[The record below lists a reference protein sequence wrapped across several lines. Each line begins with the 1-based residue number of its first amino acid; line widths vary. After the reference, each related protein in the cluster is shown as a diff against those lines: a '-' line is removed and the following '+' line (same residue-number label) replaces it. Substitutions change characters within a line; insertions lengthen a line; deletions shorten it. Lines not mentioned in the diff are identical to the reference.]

1 MGEIESR
8 PRLLR
13 LQAVVHLT
21 KGETKEE
28 DEREDQE
35 TLAFSISLDFA
46 FTNRVLP
53 PRRPDVAFHHDRSSL
68 FLPPSLPHSLFLS
81 LSRTHVTLPHLFPNE
96 TKHEKEKRA
105 STIRSSTSSTS
116 RRIYLFVVRR
126 AASQPCIFIDMW
138 KYIKIKIRPYPSIDL
153 FLPA

>member
-68 FLPPSLPHSLFLS
+68 FLSPSLPPSLSL
-81 LSRTHVTLPHLFPNE
+81 THTRHASPFIPKRNE

-105 STIRSSTSSTS
+105 STTRSSTHHPHHAVF
-116 RRIYLFVVRR
+116 IYLLC
-126 AASQPCIFIDMW
+126 AELLASRV
-138 KYIKIKIRPYPSIDL
+138 YL
-153 FLPA
+153 

>member
-81 LSRTHVTLPHLFPNE
+81 HTHTRHASPFIPKRNE
-96 TKHEKEKRA
+96 TRERKE
-105 STIRSSTSSTS
+105 SIDHSIVHIIHITP
-116 RRIYLFVVRR
+116 YLFICC
-126 AASQPCIFIDMW
+126 A
-138 KYIKIKIRPYPSIDL
+138 PSC
-153 FLPA
+153 

>member
-81 LSRTHVTLPHLFPNE
+81 HTHTCHASPFIPKRN
-96 TKHEKEKRA
+96 EKEKRA

>member
-68 FLPPSLPHSLFLS
+68 FLSPSLPHSLFLS
-81 LSRTHVTLPHLFPNE
+81 HTHTRHASPFIPKRNTRKKREHRPFDRPHHPHHAVF
-96 TKHEKEKRA
+96 
-105 STIRSSTSSTS
+105 
-116 RRIYLFVVRR
+116 IYLLC
-126 AASQPCIFIDMW
+126 AELLASRV
-138 KYIKIKIRPYPSIDL
+138 YL
-153 FLPA
+153 